1 MHSRIIQLTERKLY
15 SDEYIEESDFMEYD
29 DSISNYI
36 LGADYVQSTYDRKG
50 DIEWFKDYLCD
61 DLGLKEYVELNLDE
75 ELITFKK
82 GFKTTY
88 FQFFFDKLNQLTQ
101 EIDLKEFS
109 SYSTIYKLQKIINP
123 NHGFRICSE
132 EKAEMMS
139 LHDFVR
145 YLTDEETVLYIG
157 GVLDYHY

>member
-1 MHSRIIQLTERKLY
+1 MHSRIIQLTEKKLC
-15 SDEYIEESDFMEYD
+15 SDEYIEERDFMGYE

-36 LGADYVQSTYDRKG
+36 QGADYVIAVDDRKE

-88 FQFFFDKLNQLTQ
+88 FQIFFDKLNQLTQ

-145 YLTDEETVLYIG
+145 YLTDEETIYYVG

>member
-1 MHSRIIQLTERKLY
+1 MKGK
-15 SDEYIEESDFMEYD
+15 
-29 DSISNYI
+29 NY
-36 LGADYVQSTYDRKG
+36 
-50 DIEWFKDYLCD
+50 
-61 DLGLKEYVELNLDE
+61 
-75 ELITFKK
+75 
-82 GFKTTY
+82 
-88 FQFFFDKLNQLTQ
+88 QLTQ